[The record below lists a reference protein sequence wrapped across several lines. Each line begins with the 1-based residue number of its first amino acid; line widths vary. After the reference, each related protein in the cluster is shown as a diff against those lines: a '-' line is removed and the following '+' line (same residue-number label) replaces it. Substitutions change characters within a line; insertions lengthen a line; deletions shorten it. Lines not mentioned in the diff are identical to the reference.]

1 VHRWKSERP
10 DLPTDEFVDDIP
22 YPETQTY
29 VKKILGTAD
38 DYRRLYGSATTV
50 EGVETSRQPSVPTVS
65 AAPKKAAPPARK
77 SAKKPAPKK
86 PTTTK
91 R

>member
-1 VHRWKSERP
+1 QDERP
-10 DLPTDEFVDDIP
+10 GRETEEFVDAIP

-38 DYRRLYGSATTV
+38 DYRRLYGNGVTV
-50 EGVETSRQPSVPTVS
+50 EGIETTVKPSAPPTVS
-65 AAPKKAAPPARK
+65 APAKKAAPGRK
-77 SAKKPAPKK
+77 APPKKSTPRKPAKKALG
-86 PTTTK
+86 